1 MNQGQTMS
9 YHSNGKLLLSGEYLV
24 LKGATALSI
33 PTKFGQSLVFA
44 PIEETHFLW
53 QSFDHLNR
61 IWLEVIFDPSSL
73 KIRSFNGD
81 QEAATRL
88 RDLLRIAFDLS
99 DRNPSDLIGSSVS
112 TLLEFDKNWGLG
124 TSSTLINNVADW
136 LDIDPYLLLQRTFG
150 GSGYDI
156 ACARNNSALLYTLE
170 QSVPT
175 IEKVSFKPS
184 FSNHMY
190 FVYLNQKQISRDS
203 ILKFEKQS
211 TVSENQIRRVSEISR
226 RLVVANNLTEFSNS
240 IVEHESILSDVLMV
254 PPVKKRLFNDF
265 DGEIKSLGAWGGDF
279 VLALSSSDPSAY
291 FRNKGY
297 ETIIAYDEMVL

>member
-33 PTKFGQSLVFA
+33 PTKFGQSLVFS

-99 DRNPSDLIGSSVS
+99 DRNPSDLIGYSVS

-124 TSSTLINNVADW
+124 TASTLINNVADW

-150 GSGYDI
+150 GS
-156 ACARNNSALLYTLE
+156 
-170 QSVPT
+170 
-175 IEKVSFKPS
+175 
-184 FSNHMY
+184 
-190 FVYLNQKQISRDS
+190 
-203 ILKFEKQS
+203 
-211 TVSENQIRRVSEISR
+211 
-226 RLVVANNLTEFSNS
+226 
-240 IVEHESILSDVLMV
+240 
-254 PPVKKRLFNDF
+254 
-265 DGEIKSLGAWGGDF
+265 
-279 VLALSSSDPSAY
+279 
-291 FRNKGY
+291 
-297 ETIIAYDEMVL
+297 